1 MSNSFIP
8 EDIVMRLT
16 QLSCEDVAEKLNMNV
31 QRHKTLCFMH
41 DDYHPSLSFLR
52 NDRTSWFCF
61 VCNKGGNA
69 IELVREYT
77 GCSFVEACLWL
88 CEKFGI
94 SVGSS
99 VPKAKELKSYTR
111 DKIIKHYE
119 AKPFAQDVA
128 QFLINSYGL
137 TKKAETFLYKDRH
150 LSPQVISDLRICSI
164 DDGFDAIQ
172 KLIRRFD
179 EQTLVNSGLVTQVNG
194 KSYFRLFTPCL
205 LFPYYNKKQ
214 DLIGLQSRYLG
225 ENPDAPRFQF
235 ISSQKTRLYN
245 IPILNSLKNN
255 EELYI
260 SEGITDC
267 IALLSSG
274 KKAVAI
280 PSATIFP
287 EYDLNILTKFKLFMV
302 PDGDEAGRRAFN
314 KLQCFF
320 INRFCS
326 LKEVKL
332 PEGIKDFSEYYRIH
346 YGDQS

>member
-1 MSNSFIP
+1 MKKVFIP
-8 EDIVMRLT
+8 EGVVMYLSH
-16 QLSCEDVAEKLNMNV
+16 LSCEDVAEKLNMNV
-31 QRHKTLCFMH
+31 QRHKALCFMH
-41 DDYHPSLSFLR
+41 DDHHPSLSFLR

-88 CEKFGI
+88 CDKFGV

-99 VPKAKELKSYTR
+99 VPKAIELKAHTR

-119 AKPFAQDVA
+119 AKPFAQNVA
-128 QFLINSYGL
+128 QFLIDTYDLSD
-137 TKKAETFLYKDRH
+137 KAKTFLYKERH

-172 KLIRRFD
+172 KLKNKFD
-179 EQTLVNSGLVTQVNG
+179 EQTLVNSGLVTHVNG

-205 LFPYYNKKQ
+205 LFPYYNKNQK
-214 DLIGLQSRYLG
+214 LVGLQSRYLG
-225 ENPDAPRFQF
+225 EKPDAPRFQF

-245 IPILNSLKNN
+245 MPILNSLKTN

-267 IALLSSG
+267 LALLSSG
-274 KKAVAI
+274 KKTVAI
-280 PSATIFP
+280 PSATIIP
-287 EYDLNILTKFKLFMV
+287 EYDLNTLSRFKLFMV
-302 PDGDEAGRRAFN
+302 PDGDEAGYRAFN
-314 KLQCFF
+314 KLQRFF
-320 INRFCS
+320 IDRFCS
-326 LKEVKL
+326 LKEVRL

-346 YGDQS
+346 YADQS

>member
-1 MSNSFIP
+1 MNYYIP
-8 EDIVMRLT
+8 EDIVLRLS
-16 QLSCEDVAEKLNMNV
+16 QLSCEEVADKLNINV
-31 QRHKTLCFMH
+31 QQHKALCFMH
-41 DDYHPSLSFLR
+41 DDHHPSLSFLG
-52 NDRTSWFCF
+52 NSRTSWFCF

-69 IELVREYT
+69 IKLVREYT
-77 GCSFVEACLWL
+77 GCSFVEACSWL
-88 CEKFGI
+88 CDKFGI
-94 SVGSS
+94 SVDSS
-99 VPKAKELKSYTR
+99 VPKAKKLKAQTR
-111 DKIIKHYE
+111 ERIIFRSE

-137 TKKAETFLYKDRH
+137 TNKAETFLFKERH
-150 LSPQVISDLRICSI
+150 LSSQVISDLNICSI

-172 KLIRRFD
+172 KLKGRFD
-179 EQTLVNSGLVTQVNG
+179 EQTLVNSGFVTLFND
-194 KSYFRLFTPCL
+194 KLYFRLFTPCL

-214 DLIGLQSRYLG
+214 DLVGLQSRYLG
-225 ENPDAPRFQF
+225 DNPDAPRFQF

-267 IALLSSG
+267 LALLSSG

-287 EYDLNILTKFKLFMV
+287 EYDLNTLSKFKLFMV
-302 PDGDEAGRRAFN
+302 PDGDEAGHRAFN
-314 KLQCFF
+314 KLQRFF
-320 INRFCS
+320 IDRFCS
-326 LKEVKL
+326 LKEVRL

-346 YGDQS
+346 YADQS